1 MSQKELLESLRL
13 GLIDVEDVI
22 EAVMKVGTSERRIA
36 AAKILGV
43 DPNRII
49 QEMFMGYKQRKQRKQ
64 LYGVDETLVK
74 HVIDTYEKQPIKK
87 NIGVLLNGAKGT
99 GKTVTAKI
107 MANKLGLP
115 VIICDKSYDG
125 LATFLASINHDCI
138 FFFDEFEKNFR
149 LKSS

>member
-1 MSQKELLESLRL
+1 MSKIFLKRGDIYNQTEDNFSISSRLDKGIFQIKQDQQTGVLFLE
-13 GLIDVEDVI
+13 
-22 EAVMKVGTSERRIA
+22 RIA
-36 AAKILGV
+36 NEFHFGFK
-43 DPNRII
+43 
-49 QEMFMGYKQRKQRKQ
+49 

-115 VIICDKSYDG
+115 VIICDKSLLEFALVNITG
-125 LATFLASINHDCI
+125 LLYFSFSLFISAMYSFTLLPIS
-138 FFFDEFEKNFR
+138 
-149 LKSS
+149 